1 LAAEAEGGEA
11 AEEDDDDNAEED
23 DDDAVHLGPPFCCR
37 WIGIEEKTYRL
48 LLYLVKQA
56 VGA

>member
-1 LAAEAEGGEA
+1 M
-11 AEEDDDDNAEED
+11 EEEEEEEEE
-23 DDDAVHLGPPFCCR
+23 DDAVHLGPPFCCR

-48 LLYLVKQA
+48 LLYLVWQA